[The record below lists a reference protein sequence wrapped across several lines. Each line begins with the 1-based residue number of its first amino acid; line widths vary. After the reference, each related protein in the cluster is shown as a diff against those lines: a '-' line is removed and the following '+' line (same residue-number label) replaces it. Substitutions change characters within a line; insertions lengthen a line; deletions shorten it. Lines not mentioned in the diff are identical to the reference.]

1 MPQGGSLTCGRQYY
15 FSELHFFKQIISEY
29 TYFLVYGN
37 VWVCPYL
44 LFHGVL
50 FLYIYIYIYVYI
62 YIYIIYIYFFFS
74 SFFSAVLC
82 THKGLC
88 AIHPWDCVGVWAVLT
103 FCGFLFCLS
112 FFCGNAQQKCRHM
125 KGLNIECAVCHVTG
139 EILCLL
145 ICSSPQTL
153 KTIATELYTPQ
164 SFVPCADL

>member
-1 MPQGGSLTCGRQYY
+1 MGTYGCVRICCFMES
-15 FSELHFFKQIISEY
+15 FS
-29 TYFLVYGN
+29 
-37 VWVCPYL
+37 
-44 LFHGVL
+44 
-50 FLYIYIYIYVYI
+50 YIYIYIRIYI
-62 YIYIIYIYFFFS
+62 YIYLFIFFFIFFS

-125 KGLNIECAVCHVTG
+125 KGLNIECAVCHMTG